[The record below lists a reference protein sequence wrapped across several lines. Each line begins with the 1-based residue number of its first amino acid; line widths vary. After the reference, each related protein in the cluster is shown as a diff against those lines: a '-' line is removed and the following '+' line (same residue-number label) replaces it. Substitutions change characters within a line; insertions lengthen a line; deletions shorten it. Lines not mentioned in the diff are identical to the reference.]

1 MKSNKLHIGLVVVGT
16 ILTVTACGNESV
28 STDIST
34 EGVANEDTLTSSKNV
49 VQVDNS
55 AVSDIYYGTG
65 LIDLTN
71 KTGDELFANVYWVGT
86 NALPYK
92 GRRISYNGYTQSE
105 VSDIM
110 EEEYYSVA
118 VSTDIYKEFTGQE
131 EPDYTGF
138 EYKLDSGEYPE
149 DGIYVNITGDISYY
163 TVTDD
168 DGNETYYSILEN
180 VEIKQLEEN

>member
-1 MKSNKLHIGLVVVGT
+1 MKNNKLHIGLVVVGT
-16 ILTVTACGNESV
+16 IMMITACTNEGT

-34 EGVANEDTLTSSKNV
+34 DGAATSDTLTSSKNI

-55 AVSDIYYGTG
+55 VVSDVYSGNE
-65 LIDLTN
+65 LIDLTT
-71 KTGDELFANVYWVGT
+71 KTGDELFANVYWAAT
-86 NALPYK
+86 NAVPYK

-118 VSTDIYKEFTGQE
+118 VPTELYKELTGQE
-131 EPDYTGF
+131 EPDYAGF
-138 EYKLDSGEYPE
+138 EYKLDNGEYLE
-149 DGIYVNITGDISYY
+149 DGMYVNITGDISYY